1 MLRASGGNMGLRKD
15 LKKVGG
21 GIKKAAETVTKDVK
35 RAGQDLGKAAMKA
48 GKEIV
53 GDTSPDSNVL
63 PKEQ

>member
-1 MLRASGGNMGLRKD
+1 MGLGKD

-21 GIKKAAETVTKDVK
+21 GIKKATETVTEDVK
-35 RAGQDLGKAAMKA
+35 RAGQDLGKAAKKA

-53 GDTSPDSNVL
+53 GDTGPDSTVL